1 MMISPLPRRLK
12 VIVYLIA
19 CYQIIGGVAGILQI
33 AVVTSVLIFA
43 APTSLATLIFVVATI
58 LNSFSVYCGVV
69 LLKGGYLKGFKVS
82 IVNQAIQSISFVMYG
97 YSYKFIAGVVIVVGL
112 KIVDTAKPYF
122 AFSWNPT
129 WRITTTEQ
137 GKPFDIALNLVA
149 VAFILTMLILRKR
162 IKRNVPASV

>member
-82 IVNQAIQSISFVMYG
+82 IVNQAIQSISFVMLG
-97 YSYKFIAGVVIVVGL
+97 YSYNFIAGIVILAGL
-112 KIVDTAKPYF
+112 KVAGTVEPYF
-122 AFSWNPT
+122 TFSWRPT

-149 VAFILTMLILRKR
+149 VAFILIILILRRR